1 MHRKQRPAI
10 RETSQAAGRAI
21 APRQPAPQ
29 PHQVRLLADAK
40 GEPRRTKAPP
50 PSPRAKL
57 PSRARDC
64 LRRRRANFTEDVVE
78 DSDPCRMPSLGVLD
92 AESARWIEELH
103 ASGAVGEQARQ
114 RLHAMLYRVAR
125 AEAFRRR
132 DRLPAEVQ
140 GDLADL
146 CLQAAD
152 DSTLAVLGK
161 LDQFRGASRFTSWAY
176 KFAVLEISVRL
187 RRRVWAHRQVPLG
200 DEAWEL
206 LPDPAPG
213 ASEILEERELLAA
226 VREAA
231 LATLTKHQRAIFA
244 AAVFEEVPIDVIA
257 ERLGSTRGAIYKTL
271 HDARCKL
278 RRALS
283 ASGMLG
289 EHT

>member
-1 MHRKQRPAI
+1 V
-10 RETSQAAGRAI
+10 
-21 APRQPAPQ
+21 
-29 PHQVRLLADAK
+29 QV
-40 GEPRRTKAPP
+40 
-50 PSPRAKL
+50 
-57 PSRARDC
+57 
-64 LRRRRANFTEDVVE
+64 
-78 DSDPCRMPSLGVLD
+78 SDPCRMPSRGVLD
-92 AESARWIEELH
+92 AESARWMEELR
-103 ASGAVGEQARQ
+103 AAGAVGEQARQ
-114 RLHAMLYRVAR
+114 RLHAILYRVVR

-187 RRRVWAHRQVPLG
+187 RRRAWAHRQVPLG
-200 DEAWEL
+200 EEAWEL

-244 AAVFEEVPIDVIA
+244 AAVIEEVPIDVIA

>member
-1 MHRKQRPAI
+1 
-10 RETSQAAGRAI
+10 
-21 APRQPAPQ
+21 
-29 PHQVRLLADAK
+29 
-40 GEPRRTKAPP
+40 
-50 PSPRAKL
+50 
-57 PSRARDC
+57 
-64 LRRRRANFTEDVVE
+64 
-78 DSDPCRMPSLGVLD
+78 MPSLAVLD
-92 AESARWIEELH
+92 AESVRWIEELR
-103 ASGAVGEQARQ
+103 ATGVLGEQARGC
-114 RLHAMLYRVAR
+114 LHAMLHRVTR

-132 DRLPAEVQ
+132 HTLPAEVQ

-187 RRRVWAHRQVPLG
+187 RRRAWAHRQVALG
-200 DEAWEL
+200 EEAWKF
-206 LPDPAPG
+206 LPDTAPG
-213 ASEILEERELLAA
+213 APEILEERELLAA

-244 AAVFEEVPIDVIA
+244 AAVIEEVPIDVIA

-271 HDARCKL
+271 HDARFKL